1 MLGRHGNVLFII
13 FSPYY
18 SLHSSVHPPTVSPV
32 TVAPPPAQR
41 PHTHPPLVSLS
52 NGVPAPSTASVVHSD
67 SSSRQS
73 SVFPWMMS
81 EDSPPLSSQCPGV
94 SDREEAVDQST
105 QSLTRRVCK
114 KLSKAKQ
121 NANKL
126 VHWLRQVQNV

>member
-1 MLGRHGNVLFII
+1 MVKFYFLFII
-13 FSPYY
+13 FSPCIY

-41 PHTHPPLVSLS
+41 PHTHPPPLVSLS
-52 NGVPAPSTASVVHSD
+52 NVGPAPSTASVVH

-105 QSLTRRVCK
+105 QSLTKRVCK